1 MRINNFKQ
9 LNEEQIQTIE
19 TQLRIKLP
27 EDYRKFLKEVG
38 GGVVEK
44 DASNRIRR
52 DGLGGDIVLDVLYGN
67 DMEHEKASITF
78 WMKRFEGELLEK
90 AVLIGDDLLQGFL
103 VMICD
108 GEDKGIY
115 YWDDSYRFASSCDE
129 NNMYW
134 ISDSFDG
141 LLRLVAGKK
150 RIDS

>member
-1 MRINNFKQ
+1 
-9 LNEEQIQTIE
+9 
-19 TQLRIKLP
+19 
-27 EDYRKFLKEVG
+27 
-38 GGVVEK
+38 
-44 DASNRIRR
+44 
-52 DGLGGDIVLDVLYGN
+52 
-67 DMEHEKASITF
+67 MEHEKASITF

-90 AVLIGDDLLQGFL
+90 AVVIGDDLLQGFL